1 MVLVGG
7 ITRHCAESRCL
18 LRMPIAD
25 SHSVQAL
32 EEVSVK
38 KLFACLEEKDHG

>member
-1 MVLVGG
+1 MVPAGR
-7 ITRHCAESRCL
+7 IARHCAESRCL
-18 LRMPIAD
+18 LRVLIAD
-25 SHSVQAL
+25 SRSVQAL